1 MFDTLP
7 LVLILLVSSVL
18 LVGLFRYLKLPAMIA
33 YFVVGLILGPHLIGV
48 LPDSESSRHFAE
60 FGIVFLMFSIGLEF
74 SLPKLYSMRN
84 ILFGL
89 GGAQVFITL
98 FASISLAWWLGLH
111 LTSAFVIGS
120 AFTMS
125 STAIVSKILMER
137 VDLNSRHGR
146 LAIGI
151 LLFQDIA
158 VIPILILIP
167 ALGASTSDIG
177 TIFLMSLLKAIFL
190 FSILFKFGR
199 PLMNSWLSLIHI

>member
-1 MFDTLP
+1 MFDSLP

-48 LPDSESSRHFAE
+48 LPDSESGRHFAE

-111 LTSAFVIGS
+111 LTSAF
-120 AFTMS
+120 FP
-125 STAIVSKILMER
+125 
-137 VDLNSRHGR
+137 
-146 LAIGI
+146 
-151 LLFQDIA
+151 LF
-158 VIPILILIP
+158 
-167 ALGASTSDIG
+167 
-177 TIFLMSLLKAIFL
+177 
-190 FSILFKFGR
+190 
-199 PLMNSWLSLIHI
+199 